1 MDDARGAEPQAQ
13 VWGNGGRNLP
23 EDVGQEAWGKTHGVP
38 PLWGPT
44 SEMEIQEQQ
53 ESLLSYSDPGA
64 GFHSFIHS
72 LSKYLGSSPGAPTLW
87 PPDAKS
93 RLIGKHP
100 DAGKE

>member
-1 MDDARGAEPQAQ
+1 MAWSERNCMDDARGAEPQAQ

-23 EDVGQEAWGKTHGVP
+23 EDVGQEAWGKTRGVP

-64 GFHSFIHS
+64 GFHSF
-72 LSKYLGSSPGAPTLW
+72 TQ
-87 PPDAKS
+87 
-93 RLIGKHP
+93 
-100 DAGKE
+100 